1 MRWEFKANNP
11 YESRRAEGKWS
22 VGKETSL
29 HWIPFFLGERIRR
42 EYPDRCAVIVERA
55 PNSRIADLPSKKYLV
70 PNDLTV
76 MRPSFLLFV
85 LFIFDLFRWA
95 NSTFS
100 FENESNFD
108 LKTHSSSLSIM

>member
-11 YESRRAEGKWS
+11 YESRRAEGNEYYS
-22 VGKETSL
+22 
-29 HWIPFFLGERIRR
+29 FLFNFNLNSIKYFKLNIGERIRR

-76 MRPSFLLFV
+76 NISLTKFL
-85 LFIFDLFRWA
+85 
-95 NSTFS
+95 FS
-100 FENESNFD
+100 
-108 LKTHSSSLSIM
+108 IYQ